1 MTRVSERTTTPTDL
15 LLAWGR
21 GETAALDQLVPLVH
35 DELRRMARR
44 YMGRER
50 PDHTLQ
56 ATALVNEVYLR
67 LIEVDQVRGQNR
79 AQFFALTAQV
89 MRRILV
95 DFARARGS
103 DKRGGDAQKV
113 SLDEVLMVS
122 RRPSQDLVALDEALQ
137 ALAQVDPRKSQTV
150 ELRFFGGLTIEETAE
165 VLRVSPDTV
174 KRDWRFAKLWLL
186 RELTGR
192 ARA

>member
-1 MTRVSERTTTPTDL
+1 MD
-15 LLAWGR
+15 
-21 GETAALDQLVPLVH
+21 
-35 DELRRMARR
+35 
-44 YMGRER
+44 RER
-50 PDHTLQ
+50 PGHTLQ
-56 ATALVNEVYLR
+56 VTALVNELYLR
-67 LIEVDQVRGQNR
+67 LIEVGQVRGRNR
-79 AQFFALTAQV
+79 AQFFALAAQV

-103 DKRGGDAQKV
+103 NKRGGAAQKV
-113 SLDEVLMVS
+113 SLEDALMVS
-122 RRPSQDLVALDEALQ
+122 SQPSQDLVALDEALQ

-186 RELTGR
+186 RELTGEQGHDS
-192 ARA
+192 